1 MRLVGA
7 TKLYIQLPFVLEGA
21 LAGLVGSLVAV
32 GGLVAF
38 KVYVVD
44 HRLAKSIHAFPFVG
58 WSAVSYAMV
67 LVVVFGV
74 ALPTLASLVTLRKH
88 LRV

>member
-1 MRLVGA
+1 MARTAIGS
-7 TKLYIQLPFVLEGA
+7 
-21 LAGLVGSLVAV
+21 GLVFAVA
-32 GGLVAF
+32 GLVAF

-58 WSAVSYAMV
+58 WDSVTYAMI
-67 LVVVFGV
+67 LVVACGV
-74 ALPTLASLVTLRKH
+74 LLPTLASLVTLRKH